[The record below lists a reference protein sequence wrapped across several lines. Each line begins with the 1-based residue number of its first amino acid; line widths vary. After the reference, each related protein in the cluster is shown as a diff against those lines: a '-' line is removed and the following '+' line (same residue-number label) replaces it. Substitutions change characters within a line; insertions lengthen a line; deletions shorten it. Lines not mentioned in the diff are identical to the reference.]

1 MVVTVC
7 HGVFG
12 ALGYVD
18 VFVSGGLGVVEWTQH
33 CVGDKEVLV
42 SVYEEHWLGAF
53 TDLAQLVCFGEGPP
67 VSHLAEP

>member
-1 MVVTVC
+1 MILGLLSRGRSVCEWEVLDSLGVCCVVVTVC

-42 SVYEEHWLGAF
+42 SVYE
-53 TDLAQLVCFGEGPP
+53 
-67 VSHLAEP
+67 